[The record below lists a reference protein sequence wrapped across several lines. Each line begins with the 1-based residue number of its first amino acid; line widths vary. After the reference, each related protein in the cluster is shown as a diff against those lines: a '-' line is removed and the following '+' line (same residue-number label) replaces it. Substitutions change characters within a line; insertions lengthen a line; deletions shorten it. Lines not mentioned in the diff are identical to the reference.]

1 MTAYHNISPSFG
13 QGRPE
18 VWCDD
23 VLSMV
28 ALPSMRNSHH
38 VFFDARWNCPPVHR
52 KFAGRNSV
60 LPSLVW
66 NPVESRNENFTNV
79 VALGRHSRSMLQ
91 CQGMLLQLLLVLG
104 LLPLLLENR
113 SLPKVHLPLL
123 LGAAPRSTKT
133 KSQCRVHA
141 GVRTE
146 AQSEAQES
154 LRGLCGQL
162 TGSELICFCQILM
175 GFLLPLQDFEPFFS
189 SRQLPLEDSC
199 SRYHLE
205 RKINSWSSTW
215 IHQSGKISSN
225 INCHGCLKQIGLIPQ
240 ASERE
245 RIVCSL
251 RWSLVLW
258 RKIYFF

>member
-1 MTAYHNISPSFG
+1 MMCCPWWPCLPCGTAIMYSLMLVGI
-13 QGRPE
+13 
-18 VWCDD
+18 
-23 VLSMV
+23 VLLSTV
-28 ALPSMRNSHH
+28 SLLAGILCCLPWSETQLNQEMKTSQTLLL
-38 VFFDARWNCPPVHR
+38 WPP
-52 KFAGRNSV
+52 
-60 LPSLVW
+60 
-66 NPVESRNENFTNV
+66 
-79 VALGRHSRSMLQ
+79 SRSMLP

-162 TGSELICFCQILM
+162 TGWELICFCQILM

-205 RKINSWSSTW
+205 RKINSWSST
-215 IHQSGKISSN
+215 
-225 INCHGCLKQIGLIPQ
+225 
-240 ASERE
+240 
-245 RIVCSL
+245 
-251 RWSLVLW
+251 
-258 RKIYFF
+258 